1 MENQTDET
9 EKLKNKSEFED
20 LQALIKR
27 TDKANPNPEDLA
39 AMKKHLD
46 KNFHFIELNNIS
58 GRAFNKAAETTSDS
72 ELMREIYRRQME
84 EKRKSLGIET
94 ASPIEQILIDQIVL
108 CWFRLNHIEM
118 IHAAKQAE
126 SHTYVNGL
134 YWDKKLSSAQRRLL
148 KACETLAKVQKH
160 LTEANLREQQARNS
174 RGKSAI
180 LANKLLKELS

>member
-1 MENQTDET
+1 MENET
-9 EKLKNKSEFED
+9 EKLKNNSEFED
-20 LQALIKR
+20 LHALIKR

-46 KNFHFIELNNIS
+46 KNFRFIELNSIS
-58 GRAFNKAAETTSDS
+58 GRAFEKAIEITSTS
-72 ELMREIYRRQME
+72 ELMREIYKRQIE

-108 CWFRLNHIEM
+108 CWFRLNHLEM
-118 IHAAKQAE
+118 IHSGKLAE
-126 SHTYVNGL
+126 SHSSAHGL
-134 YWDKKLSSAQRRLL
+134 YWDKRLSSAQRRLL